1 MSSTGYGGISD
12 ESGSEII
19 MAATRHRKDR
29 KGRRDEGLKRV
40 GLGRSKI
47 GKKVGGT
54 GQNRRGST
62 CLTGAGV
69 ETNDAYV
76 MLSLAR
82 MNIGTRR
89 FATPEWSAGKTV
101 PGLALG
107 WTRVKRVLARA

>member
-1 MSSTGYGGISD
+1 MCFVPAMSSTGYGGISD
-12 ESGSEII
+12 ESGSELI
-19 MAATRHRKDR
+19 MAATRHRNNR

-40 GLGRSKI
+40 GLSRSKI

-62 CLTGAGV
+62 CLTGAG
-69 ETNDAYV
+69 V

-107 WTRVKRVLARA
+107 WMRVKRVLARA